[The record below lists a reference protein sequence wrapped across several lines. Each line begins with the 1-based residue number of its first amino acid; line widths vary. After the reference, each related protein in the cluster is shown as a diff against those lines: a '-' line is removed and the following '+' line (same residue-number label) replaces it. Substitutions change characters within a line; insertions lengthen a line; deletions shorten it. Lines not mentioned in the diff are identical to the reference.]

1 PLVSLLQQ
9 FVYLDQHGDTG
20 AVHLAYVRQIQKN
33 RGYILVRQIVQ
44 RLPELTGIAGI
55 NIAVELGAQVLLNDP
70 CRKLQFAHA
79 TCRQTFPLTCIR
91 QDRLTYQTPR
101 LIPRFGDCLAYLR
114 DTDPPRKLLLTW
126 PVFTGSLALS
136 GFAPR
141 ARGTAGTAVCLV
153 AALLLWWLA
162 GWHRDAW
169 LPLAAVFTGL
179 SLLSG
184 AAVLRLLPKI
194 KDPGW
199 FVLDEAAAFFLTLG
213 LLRADSLL
221 AIFAGFLTFRFYDIA
236 KPWPVRSFE

>member
-1 PLVSLLQQ
+1 
-9 FVYLDQHGDTG
+9 
-20 AVHLAYVRQIQKN
+20 
-33 RGYILVRQIVQ
+33 
-44 RLPELTGIAGI
+44 
-55 NIAVELGAQVLLNDP
+55 
-70 CRKLQFAHA
+70 
-79 TCRQTFPLTCIR
+79 
-91 QDRLTYQTPR
+91 
-101 LIPRFGDCLAYLR
+101 LAYLR

-236 KPWPVRSFE
+236 KPWPVRSFEQIPGSLGILMDDLAAAVLAAWTWQAIVIASSAISWWSVNG